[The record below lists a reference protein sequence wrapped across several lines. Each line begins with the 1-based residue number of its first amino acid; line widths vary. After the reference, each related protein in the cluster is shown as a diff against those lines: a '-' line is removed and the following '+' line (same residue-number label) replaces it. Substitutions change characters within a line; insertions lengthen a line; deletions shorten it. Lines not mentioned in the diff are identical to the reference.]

1 MERLG
6 GDGEQGNEEQNLF
19 SAVGIETTMKKGS
32 ERKPEGRGGVPATL
46 SRRLYPK
53 GSVSL

>member
-19 SAVGIETTMKKGS
+19 SAVGVESMIKIGG

-46 SRRLYPK
+46 SRRLCPK
-53 GSVSL
+53 AV